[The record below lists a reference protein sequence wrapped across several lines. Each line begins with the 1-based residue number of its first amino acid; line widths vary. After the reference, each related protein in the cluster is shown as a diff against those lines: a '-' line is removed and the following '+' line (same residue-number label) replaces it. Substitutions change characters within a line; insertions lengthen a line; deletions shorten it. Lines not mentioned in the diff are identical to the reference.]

1 MEGNIPHPRGY
12 PGGGRGNEWMRTLS
26 HPHHTISIRVICM
39 HIESTW
45 GRVSRALKGDRNL
58 SS

>member
-1 MEGNIPHPRGY
+1 MENNISHPRDFYRGD
-12 PGGGRGNEWMRTLS
+12 RGNEWMRTLP

-45 GRVSRALKGDRNL
+45 GRVSRALKEDRNL